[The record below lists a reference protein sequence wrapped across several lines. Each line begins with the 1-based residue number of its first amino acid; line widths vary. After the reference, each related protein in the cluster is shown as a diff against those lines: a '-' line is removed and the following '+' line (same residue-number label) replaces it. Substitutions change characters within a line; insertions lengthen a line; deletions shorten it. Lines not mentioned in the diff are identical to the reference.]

1 MIIKGIE
8 SGVGGMGISGISRPF
23 PSEGTGAPTGAGAA
37 EGFTRVLGDM
47 VNQVNDLQIKAD
59 TAVQKLAT
67 GESKGLHEVMIAMEK
82 SSISFQFLS
91 QVRNKAVEAYHEIMR
106 MQV

>member
-1 MIIKGIE
+1 MVIEAIE
-8 SGVGGMGISGISRPF
+8 SGMGGMGVTGISRPF
-23 PSEGTGAPTGAGAA
+23 SGEGVGATKGAGAA
-37 EGFTRVLGDM
+37 EGFTQVLGD
-47 VNQVNDLQIKAD
+47 VVKQVNDLQINAD

-82 SSISFQFLS
+82 SNISFQFLT

>member
-1 MIIKGIE
+1 MVVKGIE
-8 SGVGGMGISGISRPF
+8 SGMGIYGISRPI
-23 PSEGTGAPTGAGAA
+23 PSAGGQAQKPSGSA
-37 EGFTRVLGDM
+37 EGFTSVLGD
-47 VNQVNDLQIKAD
+47 VVRQVNDLQIQADKA
-59 TAVQKLAT
+59 VERLAT

-82 SSISFQFLS
+82 SSISFQFLT